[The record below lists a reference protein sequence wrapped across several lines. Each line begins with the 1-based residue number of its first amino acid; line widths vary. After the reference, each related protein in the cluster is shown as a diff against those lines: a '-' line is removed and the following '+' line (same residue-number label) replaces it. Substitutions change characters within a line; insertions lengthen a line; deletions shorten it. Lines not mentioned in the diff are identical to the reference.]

1 MGSWQ
6 DKDNP
11 PDGKQSWYPS
21 YEGEKPPKG
30 STPKDTEPAEQD
42 KSTEQDSATN
52 AGGLTQ
58 ADINAAA
65 LEGVLGNPRTSISSK
80 GEITAEINEA
90 FGTMFG
96 AAVPQEINT
105 AFFNELRALQM
116 SRSTKPLPK
125 ATPKPPL
132 KADDVDVVV
141 EGVSA
146 QERKDILNKYLK
158 KYATDQLAAVAL
170 GDPKAIANI
179 NRGSFG
185 LTYTTL
191 KNAYANNGIPMNLGE
206 LGRLSVESSLNPKV
220 LESNINLINLQA
232 KTYYP
237 ALADK
242 IDKGFTVKQLLT
254 PYLNSRANILE
265 EDADS
270 IDLKELQD
278 VAKDPK
284 GLTGLYDYEVSLRKN
299 PKWKFTKNAQD
310 QLGALGR
317 DLTKL
322 FGLAG

>member
-1 MGSWQ
+1 MGNWQ
-6 DKDNP
+6 DKDR
-11 PDGKQSWYPS
+11 DDKQSWYPS

-30 STPKDTEPAEQD
+30 STPPNTEPAEQD
-42 KSTEQDSATN
+42 KPTEQSSTTDVT
-52 AGGLTQ
+52 GMTQ
-58 ADINAAA
+58 AEKDRLA
-65 LEGVLGNPRTSISSK
+65 LEGFGSPRTSISSP

-96 AAVPQEINT
+96 AGVPKEIKT

-125 ATPKPPL
+125 KTPE
-132 KADDVDVVV
+132 DVDVVI

-158 KYATDQLAAVAL
+158 KYANDQLVAVAL

-185 LTYTTL
+185 ITYTTL
-191 KNAYANNGIPMNLGE
+191 KNAYANNGIPMNVGE

-242 IDKGFTVKQLLT
+242 IDKGFTVKQLLS

-265 EDADS
+265 EDADG

-284 GLTGLYDYEVSLRKN
+284 GLMGLYDYEVSLRKN
-299 PKWKFTKNAQD
+299 PKWRFTKNAQD

-317 DLTKL
+317 DLTKM

>member
-1 MGSWQ
+1 VSGAYL
-6 DKDNP
+6 DKDN
-11 PDGKQSWYPS
+11 DGQVAWYPDPTMP
-21 YEGEKPPKG
+21 GEKPPAG
-30 STPKDTEPAEQD
+30 QD
-42 KSTEQDSATN
+42 KSKVEQQANDIPPKGATAN
-52 AGGLTQ
+52 ELVFPESDPKT
-58 ADINAAA
+58 
-65 LEGVLGNPRTSISSK
+65 VISST

-96 AAVPQEINT
+96 AAVPKEINT

-125 ATPKPPL
+125 VTKPPL
-132 KADDVDVVV
+132 KPKPNDVDVII

-158 KYATDQLAAVAL
+158 QYANEQLAAVAL

-191 KNAYANNGIPMNLGE
+191 KNAYANNGIPMNINE
-206 LGRLSVESSLNPKV
+206 LGKLSVESSLNPKV
-220 LESNINLINLQA
+220 LQSNINLINLQA

-242 IDKGFTVKQLLT
+242 IDKGFTVKQLLS
-254 PYLNSRANILE
+254 PYLQTRANILE

-284 GLTGLYDYEVSLRKN
+284 GLMGLYDYEVSLRKS
-299 PKWKFTKNAQD
+299 PKWRFTKNAQD
-310 QLGALGR
+310 TLGALGR
-317 DLTKL
+317 DFTKML
-322 FGLAG
+322 GLGA

>member
-1 MGSWQ
+1 MSGAYL
-6 DKDNP
+6 DKDDP
-11 PDGKQSWYPS
+11 QDGKVAWYPDPNMPN
-21 YEGEKPPKG
+21 EKPPAG
-30 STPKDTEPAEQD
+30 QD
-42 KSTEQDSATN
+42 QSKVES
-52 AGGLTQ
+52 Q
-58 ADINAAA
+58 ADDTPPKGAISPE
-65 LEGVLGNPRTSISSK
+65 LVFPESNPKTVISSK

-90 FGTMFG
+90 FDTMFG
-96 AAVPQEINT
+96 TAVPKEINT

-125 ATPKPPL
+125 VTKPPL
-132 KADDVDVVV
+132 KPDDVDVVI
-141 EGVSA
+141 EGVST

-170 GDPKAIANI
+170 GDAKAIANI

-185 LTYTTL
+185 ITYTTL

-220 LESNINLINLQA
+220 LASNINLINLQA

-242 IDKGFTVKQLLT
+242 IDKGFTVKQLLS

-284 GLTGLYDYEVSLRKN
+284 GLVGLYDYEISLRKN
-299 PKWKFTKNAQD
+299 PKWRFTKNAQD

-317 DLTKL
+317 SFTKL

>member
-1 MGSWQ
+1 MWQ
-6 DKDNP
+6 DKDK
-11 PDGKQSWYPS
+11 DDKQSWYPS

-30 STPKDTEPAEQD
+30 STPKDTESAEQD
-42 KSTEQDSATN
+42 KPTEQSSATDVS
-52 AGGLTQ
+52 GLTQ
-58 ADINAAA
+58 AEKDTYAA
-65 LEGVLGNPRTSISSK
+65 LGLSNPRTSISSP

-96 AAVPQEINT
+96 AAVPKEIKT

-125 ATPKPPL
+125 KKET
-132 KADDVDVVV
+132 DVDVVV

-185 LTYTTL
+185 ITYTTL

-278 VAKDPK
+278 VAKDSK
-284 GLTGLYDYEVSLRKN
+284 GLMGLYDYEISLRKN
-299 PKWKFTKNAQD
+299 PKWRFTKNAQD
-310 QLGALGR
+310 TLGALGR
-317 DLTKL
+317 DFTKML
-322 FGLAG
+322 GLAG

>member
-1 MGSWQ
+1 VSGAYL
-6 DKDNP
+6 DKDN
-11 PDGKQSWYPS
+11 DGQVAWYPDPTMP
-21 YEGEKPPKG
+21 GEKPPAG
-30 STPKDTEPAEQD
+30 QD
-42 KSTEQDSATN
+42 KSKVESQANDTPPKGAT
-52 AGGLTQ
+52 
-58 ADINAAA
+58 ADE
-65 LEGVLGNPRTSISSK
+65 LVFPESDPKTVISSK

-96 AAVPQEINT
+96 AAVPKEINT

-125 ATPKPPL
+125 KTTN
-132 KADDVDVVV
+132 DVDVVI
-141 EGVSA
+141 EGVSS
-146 QERKDILNKYLK
+146 QERKNILNKYLK
-158 KYATDQLAAVAL
+158 QYANQQLAAVAL
-170 GDPKAIANI
+170 GDQKAIANI

-191 KNAYANNGIPMNLGE
+191 KNAYANNGIPMNINE

-254 PYLNSRANILE
+254 PYINSRANILE

-270 IDLKELQD
+270 IDLKELQE

-284 GLTGLYDYEVSLRKN
+284 GLMGLYDYEVSLRKN
-299 PKWKFTKNAQD
+299 PKWRFTKNAQD
-310 QLGALGR
+310 SMGSLGR

-322 FGLAG
+322 FGVGA

>member
-1 MGSWQ
+1 MGDWQ
-6 DKDNP
+6 DKDG
-11 PDGKQSWYPS
+11 DYKSSWYPS

-30 STPKDTEPAEQD
+30 STPKDTESAEQD
-42 KSTEQDSATN
+42 KPTEQSSATDVS
-52 AGGLTQ
+52 GLTQ
-58 ADINAAA
+58 AEKDTYAT
-65 LEGVLGNPRTSISSK
+65 LGLSNPRTSISSP

-96 AAVPQEINT
+96 AAVPKEIKT

-125 ATPKPPL
+125 KKET
-132 KADDVDVVV
+132 DVDVVV

-191 KNAYANNGIPMNLGE
+191 KNAYANNGIPMNLGQ

-254 PYLNSRANILE
+254 PYINSRANILE

-284 GLTGLYDYEVSLRKN
+284 GLMGLYDYEVSLRKN
-299 PKWKFTKNAQD
+299 PKWRFTKNAQD
-310 QLGALGR
+310 SMGSLGR
-317 DLTKL
+317 DLTKM
-322 FGLAG
+322 FGLGA

>member
-1 MGSWQ
+1 MGNWQ
-6 DKDNP
+6 DKDT
-11 PDGKQSWYPS
+11 DDKQSWYPS

-30 STPKDTEPAEQD
+30 STPKITEPAEQD
-42 KSTEQDSATN
+42 KPTEQVSGTDVT
-52 AGGLTQ
+52 GLTQ
-58 ADINAAA
+58 EQKDYYA
-65 LEGVLGNPRTSISSK
+65 LQGLSNPKTSISSK

-96 AAVPQEINT
+96 AAVPKEINT

-125 ATPKPPL
+125 KTTN
-132 KADDVDVVV
+132 DVDVVI
-141 EGVSA
+141 EGVSS
-146 QERKDILNKYLK
+146 QERKNILNKYLK
-158 KYATDQLAAVAL
+158 QYANQQLAAVAL
-170 GDPKAIANI
+170 GDQKAIANI

-191 KNAYANNGIPMNLGE
+191 KNAYANNGIPMNINE

-254 PYLNSRANILE
+254 PYINSRANILE

-270 IDLKELQD
+270 IDLKELQE

-284 GLTGLYDYEVSLRKN
+284 GLMGLYDYEVSLRKN

-310 QLGALGR
+310 SLGALGR
-317 DLTKL
+317 DLTKM

>member
-1 MGSWQ
+1 MGNWQ
-6 DKDNP
+6 DKDT
-11 PDGKQSWYPS
+11 DDKQSWYPS

-30 STPKDTEPAEQD
+30 STPKITEPAEQD
-42 KSTEQDSATN
+42 KPTEQVSGTDVT
-52 AGGLTQ
+52 GLTQ
-58 ADINAAA
+58 EQKDYYA
-65 LEGVLGNPRTSISSK
+65 LQGLSNPKTSISSK

-96 AAVPQEINT
+96 AAVPKEINT

-125 ATPKPPL
+125 KTTN
-132 KADDVDVVV
+132 DVDVVI
-141 EGVSA
+141 EGVSS
-146 QERKDILNKYLK
+146 QERKNILNKYLK
-158 KYATDQLAAVAL
+158 QYANQQLAAVAL
-170 GDPKAIANI
+170 GDQKAIANI

-191 KNAYANNGIPMNLGE
+191 KNAYANNGIPMNINE

-254 PYLNSRANILE
+254 PYINSRANILE

-270 IDLKELQD
+270 IDLKELQE
-278 VAKDPK
+278 VAKDSK
-284 GLTGLYDYEVSLRKN
+284 GLMGLYDYEVSLRKN

-310 QLGALGR
+310 SMGALGR
-317 DLTKL
+317 DLTKM
-322 FGLAG
+322 FGVAG

>member
-1 MGSWQ
+1 MGNWQ
-6 DKDNP
+6 DKDT
-11 PDGKQSWYPS
+11 DDKQSWYPS

-30 STPKDTEPAEQD
+30 STPKITEPAEQD
-42 KSTEQDSATN
+42 KPTEQVSGTDVT
-52 AGGLTQ
+52 GLTQ
-58 ADINAAA
+58 EQKDYYA
-65 LEGVLGNPRTSISSK
+65 LQGLSNPKTSISSK

-96 AAVPQEINT
+96 AAVPKEINT

-125 ATPKPPL
+125 KTTN
-132 KADDVDVVV
+132 DVDVVI
-141 EGVSA
+141 EGVSS
-146 QERKDILNKYLK
+146 QERKNILNKYLK
-158 KYATDQLAAVAL
+158 QYANQQLAAVAL
-170 GDPKAIANI
+170 GDQKAIANI

-191 KNAYANNGIPMNLGE
+191 KNAYANNGIPMNINE
-206 LGRLSVESSLNPKV
+206 LGKLSVESSLNPKV
-220 LESNINLINLQA
+220 LQSNINLINLQA

-242 IDKGFTVKQLLT
+242 IDKGFTVKQLLS
-254 PYLNSRANILE
+254 PYLQTRANILE

-284 GLTGLYDYEVSLRKN
+284 GLMGLYDYEVSLRKS
-299 PKWKFTKNAQD
+299 PKWRFTKNAQD
-310 QLGALGR
+310 SMGSLGR

-322 FGLAG
+322 FGVGA

>member
-1 MGSWQ
+1 MGNWQ
-6 DKDNP
+6 DKDN
-11 PDGKQSWYPS
+11 DTKQSWYPS

-30 STPKDTEPAEQD
+30 STPKDTESAEQD
-42 KSTEQDSATN
+42 KPTEQVSGTDVT
-52 AGGLTQ
+52 GLTQ
-58 ADINAAA
+58 EQKDYYA
-65 LEGVLGNPRTSISSK
+65 LQGLSNPKTSISSK

-96 AAVPQEINT
+96 AAVPKEINT
-105 AFFNELRALQM
+105 EFFNELRALQM

-132 KADDVDVVV
+132 KPNDVDVVI

-158 KYATDQLAAVAL
+158 KYANDQLAAVAL
-170 GDPKAIANI
+170 GDPIATANI

-185 LTYTTL
+185 VTYTTL
-191 KNAYANNGIPMNLGE
+191 KNAYANNGIPMNVGE

-265 EDADS
+265 EDADG

-284 GLTGLYDYEVSLRKN
+284 GLVGLYDYEISLRKN
-299 PKWKFTKNAQD
+299 PKWRFTKNAQD
-310 QLGALGR
+310 SLGALGR
-317 DLTKL
+317 DLTKM
-322 FGLAG
+322 FGVAG

>member
-1 MGSWQ
+1 MGGAYL

-11 PDGKQSWYPS
+11 PDGKVAWYPDAS
-21 YEGEKPPKG
+21 TPDAKPPAGQDQSKVESQADDTPPKG
-30 STPKDTEPAEQD
+30 ATVTDTMLFPE
-42 KSTEQDSATN
+42 S
-52 AGGLTQ
+52 
-58 ADINAAA
+58 
-65 LEGVLGNPRTSISSK
+65 NPRTTISSK

-96 AAVPQEINT
+96 AAVPKEINT

-125 ATPKPPL
+125 KKET
-132 KADDVDVVV
+132 DVDVVI
-141 EGVSA
+141 ESVSA
-146 QERKDILNKYLK
+146 QERKDILNRYLK
-158 KYATDQLAAVAL
+158 KYANDQLAAVAL

-191 KNAYANNGIPMNLGE
+191 KNAYANNGIPMNVNE
-206 LGRLSVESSLNPKV
+206 LGKLSVESSLNPKV

-254 PYLNSRANILE
+254 PYINSRANILE

-284 GLTGLYDYEVSLRKN
+284 GLMGLYDYEVSLRKN
-299 PKWKFTKNAQD
+299 PKWRFTKNAQD
-310 QLGALGR
+310 SLGSLGR
-317 DLTKL
+317 DLTKM

>member
-1 MGSWQ
+1 MGGAYL

-11 PDGKQSWYPS
+11 PDGKVAWYPDAS
-21 YEGEKPPKG
+21 TPDAKPPAGQDQSKVESQADDTPPKG
-30 STPKDTEPAEQD
+30 ATVTDTMLFPE
-42 KSTEQDSATN
+42 S
-52 AGGLTQ
+52 
-58 ADINAAA
+58 
-65 LEGVLGNPRTSISSK
+65 NPRTTISSK

-96 AAVPQEINT
+96 AAVPKEINT

-125 ATPKPPL
+125 KKET
-132 KADDVDVVV
+132 DVDVVI
-141 EGVSA
+141 ESVSA
-146 QERKDILNKYLK
+146 QERKDILNRYLK
-158 KYATDQLAAVAL
+158 KYANDQLAAVAL

-191 KNAYANNGIPMNLGE
+191 KNAYANNGIPMNVNE
-206 LGRLSVESSLNPKV
+206 LGKLSVESSLNPKV

-254 PYLNSRANILE
+254 PYINSRANILE

-284 GLTGLYDYEVSLRKN
+284 GLMGLYDYEVSLRKN

-310 QLGALGR
+310 SLGSLGR
-317 DLTKL
+317 DLTKM
-322 FGLAG
+322 FGVAG

>member
-1 MGSWQ
+1 MGNWQ
-6 DKDNP
+6 DKDR
-11 PDGKQSWYPS
+11 DDKQSWYPS

-30 STPKDTEPAEQD
+30 STPPNTEPAEQD
-42 KSTEQDSATN
+42 KPTEQSSTTDVT
-52 AGGLTQ
+52 GMTQ
-58 ADINAAA
+58 AEKDRLA
-65 LEGVLGNPRTSISSK
+65 LEGFGSPRTSISSP

-96 AAVPQEINT
+96 AGVPKEIKT

-125 ATPKPPL
+125 KTPE
-132 KADDVDVVV
+132 DVDVVI

-158 KYATDQLAAVAL
+158 KYANDQLAAVAL

-185 LTYTTL
+185 ITYTTL
-191 KNAYANNGIPMNLGE
+191 KNAYANNGIPMNVGE

-242 IDKGFTVKQLLT
+242 IDKGFTVKQLLS

-265 EDADS
+265 EDADG

-284 GLTGLYDYEVSLRKN
+284 GLMGLYDYEVSLRKN
-299 PKWKFTKNAQD
+299 PKWRFTKNAQD

-317 DLTKL
+317 DLTKM

>member
-1 MGSWQ
+1 MGNWQ
-6 DKDNP
+6 DKDT
-11 PDGKQSWYPS
+11 DGKQSWYPS

-30 STPKDTEPAEQD
+30 STPKDTESAEQD
-42 KSTEQDSATN
+42 KPTEQDSTTN
-52 AGGLTQ
+52 AEGLTQ
-58 ADINAAA
+58 ADLNAAA
-65 LEGVLGNPRTSISSK
+65 LEGLSSPRTSISSK

-96 AAVPQEINT
+96 AAVPQEIKT

-125 ATPKPPL
+125 KKDT
-132 KADDVDVVV
+132 DVDVVI
-141 EGVSA
+141 EGVST

-158 KYATDQLAAVAL
+158 QYANDQLAAVAL

-254 PYLNSRANILE
+254 PYINSRANILE

-270 IDLKELQD
+270 IDLKELQE

-284 GLTGLYDYEVSLRKN
+284 GLMGLYDYEVSLRKN

-310 QLGALGR
+310 SLGSLGR
-317 DLTKL
+317 DLTKM

>member
-1 MGSWQ
+1 MSGAYL
-6 DKDNP
+6 DKNN
-11 PDGKQSWYPS
+11 DGKVSWYPDPAMP
-21 YEGEKPPKG
+21 GEKPPAGQDPSKVQSQTDDTPAKG
-30 STPKDTEPAEQD
+30 
-42 KSTEQDSATN
+42 AT
-52 AGGLTQ
+52 AT
-58 ADINAAA
+58 DEIVFP
-65 LEGVLGNPRTSISSK
+65 ESNPRTSISSK

-96 AAVPQEINT
+96 AAVPKEINT

-125 ATPKPPL
+125 VTKPPL
-132 KADDVDVVV
+132 KPNDVDVVI

-158 KYATDQLAAVAL
+158 QYANDQLAAVAL

-185 LTYTTL
+185 ITYTTL
-191 KNAYANNGIPMNLGE
+191 KNAYANNGIPMNVGE

-242 IDKGFTVKQLLT
+242 IDKGFTVKQLLS

-265 EDADS
+265 EDADG

-284 GLTGLYDYEVSLRKN
+284 GLMGLYDYEVSLRKN
-299 PKWKFTKNAQD
+299 PKWRFTKNAQD
-310 QLGALGR
+310 SLGSLGR
-317 DLTKL
+317 DLTKM

>member
-1 MGSWQ
+1 MMSGAYL
-6 DKDNP
+6 DKNND
-11 PDGKQSWYPS
+11 KKVAWYPDAS
-21 YEGEKPPKG
+21 MPNEKPPAG
-30 STPKDTEPAEQD
+30 QD
-42 KSTEQDSATN
+42 PSKIES
-52 AGGLTQ
+52 Q
-58 ADINAAA
+58 ADDTPPKGATTTDAIILADS
-65 LEGVLGNPRTSISSK
+65 NPKTVISSK

-96 AAVPQEINT
+96 AIVPQEINT

-116 SRSTKPLPK
+116 SRSTKPITK
-125 ATPKPPL
+125 ETKPPL
-132 KADDVDVVV
+132 KPNDVDVII
-141 EGVSA
+141 EGVSN

-179 NRGSFG
+179 NRGTFG
-185 LTYTTL
+185 ITYTTL
-191 KNAYANNGIPMNLGE
+191 KNAYANNGIPMNINE

-242 IDKGFTVKQLLT
+242 IDKGFTVKQLLS
-254 PYLNSRANILE
+254 PYLQTRANILE
-265 EDADS
+265 EDADG

-284 GLTGLYDYEVSLRKN
+284 GLMGLYDYEVSLRKN
-299 PKWKFTKNAQD
+299 PKWRFTKNAQD
-310 QLGALGR
+310 TLGALGR
-317 DLTKL
+317 DFTKML
-322 FGLAG
+322 GLAG

>member
-1 MGSWQ
+1 MGNWQ
-6 DKDNP
+6 DKDT
-11 PDGKQSWYPS
+11 DGKQSWYPS

-30 STPKDTEPAEQD
+30 STPPSTEPAEQD
-42 KSTEQDSATN
+42 KSTEQSSATN

-58 ADINAAA
+58 ADLNAAA
-65 LEGVLGNPRTSISSK
+65 IEGLSSPRTSISSR

-96 AAVPQEINT
+96 AAVPEDIKT
-105 AFFNELRALQM
+105 EFFNELRALQM

-132 KADDVDVVV
+132 KANDVDVVV
-141 EGVSA
+141 EGVSE

-185 LTYTTL
+185 ITYTTL

-220 LESNINLINLQA
+220 LTSNINLINLQA

-242 IDKGFTVKQLLT
+242 IDKGFTVKQLLS

-278 VAKDPK
+278 VAKDSK
-284 GLTGLYDYEVSLRKN
+284 GLMGLYDYEVSLRKN
-299 PKWKFTKNAQD
+299 PKWRFTKNAQD

>member
-1 MGSWQ
+1 MGNWQ
-6 DKDNP
+6 DKDG
-11 PDGKQSWYPS
+11 DDKQSWYPS

-30 STPKDTEPAEQD
+30 STPKDTESAEQD
-42 KSTEQDSATN
+42 KPTEQSSATDVS
-52 AGGLTQ
+52 GLTQ
-58 ADINAAA
+58 AEKDTYAA
-65 LEGVLGNPRTSISSK
+65 LGLSNPRTSISSP

-96 AAVPQEINT
+96 AAVPKEIKT

-125 ATPKPPL
+125 KKET
-132 KADDVDVVV
+132 DVDVVV
-141 EGVSA
+141 EGVST

-158 KYATDQLAAVAL
+158 QYANDQLAAVAL

-185 LTYTTL
+185 ITYTTL
-191 KNAYANNGIPMNLGE
+191 KNAYANNGIPININE
-206 LGRLSVESSLNPKV
+206 LGRLSVESALNPKI
-220 LESNINLINLQA
+220 EASNINLINLQA

-254 PYLNSRANILE
+254 PYINSRANILE

-284 GLTGLYDYEVSLRKN
+284 GLMGLYDYEVSLRKN
-299 PKWKFTKNAQD
+299 PKWRFTKNAQD
-310 QLGALGR
+310 SLGSLGR
-317 DLTKL
+317 DLTKM
-322 FGLAG
+322 FGLGA

>member
-1 MGSWQ
+1 MSGAYL
-6 DKDNP
+6 DKDN
-11 PDGKQSWYPS
+11 DGLVAWYPDPTMP
-21 YEGEKPPKG
+21 GEKPPAG
-30 STPKDTEPAEQD
+30 QD
-42 KSTEQDSATN
+42 KSKVEQQASDTAQPGATSPE
-52 AGGLTQ
+52 LVFPESDPKT
-58 ADINAAA
+58 
-65 LEGVLGNPRTSISSK
+65 VISSK

-96 AAVPQEINT
+96 AAVPKEIST

-125 ATPKPPL
+125 KTPKPPL
-132 KADDVDVVV
+132 KPNDVDVVI

-158 KYATDQLAAVAL
+158 QYANNQLAAVAL

-191 KNAYANNGIPMNLGE
+191 KNAYANNGIPMNVGE

-220 LESNINLINLQA
+220 LQSNINLINLQA

-242 IDKGFTVKQLLT
+242 IDKGFTVKQLLS

-284 GLTGLYDYEVSLRKN
+284 GLMGLYDYEVSLRKN
-299 PKWKFTKNAQD
+299 PKWRFTKNAQD
-310 QLGALGR
+310 SLGSLGR
-317 DLTKL
+317 DLTKM

>member
-6 DKDNP
+6 DKDS
-11 PDGKQSWYPS
+11 DGKQSWYPS
-21 YEGEKPPKG
+21 YDNEEPPKG
-30 STPKDTEPAEQD
+30 STPKNTETAEQD
-42 KSTEQDSATN
+42 KPAEKDLTTN
-52 AGGLTQ
+52 AAGLTP
-58 ADINAAA
+58 AEVDYYNT
-65 LEGVLGNPRTSISSK
+65 TSKPKTLISSK

-96 AAVPQEINT
+96 VAVPKEINT

-116 SRSTKPLPK
+116 SRSTKPVNK
-125 ATPKPPL
+125 PKPPL
-132 KADDVDVVV
+132 KSAINKPDDVDVVI
-141 EGVSA
+141 EGVST

-158 KYATDQLAAVAL
+158 QYANEQLTAVAL

-179 NRGSFG
+179 NKGTFG

-220 LESNINLINLQA
+220 LESNVNLINLQA

-254 PYLNSRANILE
+254 PYINSRANILE

-270 IDLKELQD
+270 IDLKELQS

-284 GLTGLYDYEVSLRKN
+284 GLMNLYEYEISLRKN
-299 PKWKFTKNAQD
+299 PKWRFTKNAQD
-310 QLGALGR
+310 QLGALAR
-317 DLTKL
+317 DLTKM

>member
-1 MGSWQ
+1 MSGAYL
-6 DKDNP
+6 DKDN
-11 PDGKQSWYPS
+11 DGKVSWYPDPAMPN
-21 YEGEKPPKG
+21 EKPPAGQDPSKVELQAND
-30 STPKDTEPAEQD
+30 TPPEG
-42 KSTEQDSATN
+42 ATSPE
-52 AGGLTQ
+52 LVFPESDPKT
-58 ADINAAA
+58 
-65 LEGVLGNPRTSISSK
+65 VISSK

-96 AAVPQEINT
+96 AAVPKEINT

-125 ATPKPPL
+125 VTKPPL
-132 KADDVDVVV
+132 KPKPNDVDVII

-158 KYATDQLAAVAL
+158 QYANSQLAAVAL
-170 GDPKAIANI
+170 GDQKAIANI

-191 KNAYANNGIPMNLGE
+191 KNAYANNGIPMNVNE

-220 LESNINLINLQA
+220 LQSNINLINLQA

-242 IDKGFTVKQLLT
+242 IDKGFTVKQLLS

-284 GLTGLYDYEVSLRKN
+284 GLMGLYDYEISLRKN
-299 PKWKFTKNAQD
+299 PKWRFTKNAQD
-310 QLGALGR
+310 SLGSLGR

>member
-1 MGSWQ
+1 MSGAYL
-6 DKDNP
+6 DKDDP
-11 PDGKQSWYPS
+11 QDGKVAWYPDPAMP
-21 YEGEKPPKG
+21 GEKPPAGQDPSKIESQTDDG
-30 STPKDTEPAEQD
+30 TRAPVATSSDPFFLESDPKT
-42 KSTEQDSATN
+42 
-52 AGGLTQ
+52 
-58 ADINAAA
+58 
-65 LEGVLGNPRTSISSK
+65 VISSK

-96 AAVPQEINT
+96 AAVPKEINT

-125 ATPKPPL
+125 TLPKPPL
-132 KADDVDVVV
+132 KPNDVDVVI

-146 QERKDILNKYLK
+146 QERKDILNRYLK
-158 KYATDQLAAVAL
+158 QYANEQLAAVAL

-191 KNAYANNGIPMNLGE
+191 KNAYANNGIPMNINE
-206 LGRLSVESSLNPKV
+206 LGKLSVESSLNPKV
-220 LESNINLINLQA
+220 LQSNINLINLQA

-242 IDKGFTVKQLLT
+242 IDKGFTVKQLLS
-254 PYLNSRANILE
+254 PYLQTRANILE

-284 GLTGLYDYEVSLRKN
+284 GLIGLYDYEISLRKS
-299 PKWKFTKNAQD
+299 PKWRFTKNAQD
-310 QLGALGR
+310 TLGALGR
-317 DLTKL
+317 DFTKM
-322 FGLAG
+322 FGVGA

>member
-1 MGSWQ
+1 MGTWQ
-6 DKDNP
+6 DKDR
-11 PDGKQSWYPS
+11 DDKQSWYPS

-30 STPKDTEPAEQD
+30 STPKDTESAEQD
-42 KSTEQDSATN
+42 KPTEQSSATDVS
-52 AGGLTQ
+52 GLTQ
-58 ADINAAA
+58 AEKDTYAA
-65 LEGVLGNPRTSISSK
+65 LGLSNPRTSISSP

-96 AAVPQEINT
+96 AAVPKEIKT

-125 ATPKPPL
+125 KKET
-132 KADDVDVVV
+132 DVDVVV

-185 LTYTTL
+185 ITYTTL

-284 GLTGLYDYEVSLRKN
+284 GLMGLYDYEVSLRKN
-299 PKWKFTKNAQD
+299 PKWRFTKNAQD

>member
-1 MGSWQ
+1 MGNWQ
-6 DKDNP
+6 DKDT
-11 PDGKQSWYPS
+11 DDKQSWYPS

-30 STPKDTEPAEQD
+30 STPKITEPAEQD
-42 KSTEQDSATN
+42 KPTEQVSGTDVT
-52 AGGLTQ
+52 GLTQ
-58 ADINAAA
+58 EQKDYYA
-65 LEGVLGNPRTSISSK
+65 LQGLSNPKTSISSK

-96 AAVPQEINT
+96 AAVPKEINT

-125 ATPKPPL
+125 KTTN
-132 KADDVDVVV
+132 DVDVVI
-141 EGVSA
+141 ECVSS
-146 QERKDILNKYLK
+146 QERKNILNKYLK
-158 KYATDQLAAVAL
+158 QYANQQLAAVAL
-170 GDPKAIANI
+170 GDQKAIANI

-191 KNAYANNGIPMNLGE
+191 KNAYANNGIPMNINE

-254 PYLNSRANILE
+254 PYINSRANILE

-270 IDLKELQD
+270 IDLKELQE

-284 GLTGLYDYEVSLRKN
+284 GLMGLYDYEVSLRKN
-299 PKWKFTKNAQD
+299 PKWRFTKNAQD
-310 QLGALGR
+310 SLGALGR
-317 DLTKL
+317 DLTKM
-322 FGLAG
+322 FGVAG

>member
-1 MGSWQ
+1 MAGAYL

-11 PDGKQSWYPS
+11 PDGKVAWYPS
-21 YEGEKPPKG
+21 FEGEKPPAG
-30 STPKDTEPAEQD
+30 QD
-42 KSTEQDSATN
+42 QSAVES
-52 AGGLTQ
+52 Q
-58 ADINAAA
+58 ADDTPPKGTTVTDTM
-65 LEGVLGNPRTSISSK
+65 LFPESNPKTSISSK

-96 AAVPQEINT
+96 ATVPKEINT

-125 ATPKPPL
+125 KKET
-132 KADDVDVVV
+132 DVDVVI
-141 EGVSA
+141 ESVSA

-185 LTYTTL
+185 ITYTTL

-254 PYLNSRANILE
+254 PYINSRANILE

-278 VAKDPK
+278 VAKDSK
-284 GLTGLYDYEVSLRKN
+284 GLMGLYDYEVSLRKN
-299 PKWKFTKNAQD
+299 PKWRFTKNAQD

>member
-1 MGSWQ
+1 MSGAYL
-6 DKDNP
+6 DKDN
-11 PDGKQSWYPS
+11 DGLVAWYPDPTMP
-21 YEGEKPPKG
+21 GEKPPAG
-30 STPKDTEPAEQD
+30 QD
-42 KSTEQDSATN
+42 KSKVEQQASDTAQPGATSPE
-52 AGGLTQ
+52 LVFPESDPKT
-58 ADINAAA
+58 
-65 LEGVLGNPRTSISSK
+65 VISSK

-96 AAVPQEINT
+96 AAVPKEISI

-125 ATPKPPL
+125 VTKPPL
-132 KADDVDVVV
+132 KPNPNDVDVVI

-185 LTYTTL
+185 ITYTTL

-242 IDKGFTVKQLLT
+242 IDKGFTVKQLLS

-317 DLTKL
+317 DLTKM

>member
-1 MGSWQ
+1 MSGAYL
-6 DKDNP
+6 DKNN
-11 PDGKQSWYPS
+11 DGKVSWYPDPTMP
-21 YEGEKPPKG
+21 GEKPPAGQDPSKVQ
-30 STPKDTEPAEQD
+30 SQAADTPPVV
-42 KSTEQDSATN
+42 ATSPELVFEED
-52 AGGLTQ
+52 GPKT
-58 ADINAAA
+58 
-65 LEGVLGNPRTSISSK
+65 VVSSK
-80 GEITAEINEA
+80 NAVIAEINES

-96 AAVPQEINT
+96 AAVPKEIST

-125 ATPKPPL
+125 VTKPPL
-132 KADDVDVVV
+132 KPNDVDVVI

-158 KYATDQLAAVAL
+158 QYANDQLAAVAL

-185 LTYTTL
+185 ITYTTL
-191 KNAYANNGIPMNLGE
+191 KNAYANNGIPMNVGE

-242 IDKGFTVKQLLT
+242 IDKGFTVKQLLS

-265 EDADS
+265 EDADG

-284 GLTGLYDYEVSLRKN
+284 GLMGLYDYEVSLRKN
-299 PKWKFTKNAQD
+299 PKWRFTKNAQD
-310 QLGALGR
+310 SLGSLGR
-317 DLTKL
+317 DLTKM

>member
-1 MGSWQ
+1 MGGAYL

-11 PDGKQSWYPS
+11 PDGKVAWYPDATTPDA
-21 YEGEKPPKG
+21 KPPAGQDQSKVE
-30 STPKDTEPAEQD
+30 SQANDTPPIG
-42 KSTEQDSATN
+42 ATSPE
-52 AGGLTQ
+52 LIFPESDPKT
-58 ADINAAA
+58 
-65 LEGVLGNPRTSISSK
+65 VISSK

-96 AAVPQEINT
+96 AAVPKEINT

-125 ATPKPPL
+125 VTKPPL
-132 KADDVDVVV
+132 KPKPNDVDVII

-146 QERKDILNKYLK
+146 QERKDILNRYLK
-158 KYATDQLAAVAL
+158 QYANEQLAAVAL

-191 KNAYANNGIPMNLGE
+191 KNAYANNGIPMNINE
-206 LGRLSVESSLNPKV
+206 LGKLSVESSLNPKV
-220 LESNINLINLQA
+220 LQSNINLINLQA

-242 IDKGFTVKQLLT
+242 IDKGFTVKQLLS
-254 PYLNSRANILE
+254 PYLQTRANILE

-284 GLTGLYDYEVSLRKN
+284 GLMGLYDYEVSLRKN
-299 PKWKFTKNAQD
+299 PKWRFTKNAQD
-310 QLGALGR
+310 TLGALGR
-317 DLTKL
+317 DFTKML
-322 FGLAG
+322 GLAG